1 MELKGYY
8 LDGQTAEKREAAVWI
23 EQSGLRIELGGGES
37 LKWPYAEIRQNKA
50 LSRSRKIRLEKGGP
64 LPEILLVPR
73 AGFFAGLKQI
83 FPQIPKQF
91 QERTYLSLRVTLPLA
106 AALGAVAM
114 ILSLYLWG
122 IPILSTWVTAK
133 VPVSWEESLGQSIVE
148 TLAPASRRCEDPA
161 QEVFLRKIME
171 TLNAPRSEHPY
182 KFQVLV
188 VDEPEVNAFAAPGGT
203 IVVFRGLLEK
213 IKTTEELAGVLSHEM
228 QHILHRHSTRMILE
242 NVSLRLLLSAVM
254 GDVNSAMNVG
264 KEGVGVL
271 ATLNYSRQYED
282 QADAEGM
289 RLILAAGIDPKGM
302 ISFFERIQ
310 QEEKS
315 PSIPAYFL
323 THPKPESRIRRLEAI
338 AQEASGAPIRP
349 LPVYYFKD
357 PKAICA
363 KQNPPAGSPSKSKP
377 GWKSK
382 IFGRG
387 R

>member
-8 LDGQTAEKREAAVWI
+8 FDGQTAEKKDAVVWM
-23 EQSGLRIELGGGES
+23 EQNGLRIDLGGGIS
-37 LKWPYAEIRQNKA
+37 HRWPYAEIHQNTA
-50 LSRSRKIRLEKGGP
+50 LSRSRQIRLEKGGP
-64 LPEILLVPR
+64 LPEVLLVPR

-83 FPQIPKQF
+83 FPKIPGQF
-91 QERTYLSLRVTLPLA
+91 QDRPSLSLRAALPLG
-106 AALGAVAM
+106 AALGAAGI
-114 ILSLYLWG
+114 ILSLYMWG

-133 VPVSWEESLGQSIVE
+133 VPVSWEESLGRSIVE
-148 TLAPASRRCEDPA
+148 TLAPASRRCSDSA
-161 QEVFLRKIME
+161 QELFLQGIME
-171 TLNAPRSEHPY
+171 TLNSSRPESPY

-203 IVVFRGLLEK
+203 IVIFRGLLEK
-213 IKTTEELAGVLSHEM
+213 IKTSEELAGVLSHEM
-228 QHILHRHSTRMILE
+228 QHILYRHSTRMILE
-242 NVSLRLLLSAVM
+242 NVSLQLLLSVVM

-271 ATLNYSRQYED
+271 ATLNYSRQYEE

-310 QEEKS
+310 KEEK
-315 PSIPAYFL
+315 PISIPAYFS
-323 THPKPESRIRRLEAI
+323 THPKPESRIRRLGTIAREAP
-338 AQEASGAPIRP
+338 GTPIRS
-349 LPVYYFKD
+349 LPAYHFQD
-357 PKAICA
+357 PQTICA
-363 KQNPPAGSPSKSKP
+363 KQSPSAPGASTPKR

-382 IFGRG
+382 IFGRP